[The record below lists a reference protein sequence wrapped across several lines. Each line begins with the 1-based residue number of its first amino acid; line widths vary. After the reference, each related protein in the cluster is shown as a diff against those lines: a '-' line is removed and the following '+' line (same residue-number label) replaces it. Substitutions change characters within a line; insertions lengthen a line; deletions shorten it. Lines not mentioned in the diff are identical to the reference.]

1 MFNGTFT
8 IPRVLLSNH
17 GFTFIFSFCLKSKV
31 ENFPKCGLHML
42 VRLFFLHYSVRF
54 TEITPVSLRIF
65 FTFYHCFLGLCLIL
79 ISINEMLFPIKNI
92 TLNFSYSS
100 PLVFFSYFIL
110 LFMLE
115 NPNLASEASMWSP
128 DLQLQLKSS
137 ICRTFTFLFEFLTRL
152 NKLIFQA
159 LLYQMLP
166 INSPPSA
173 VIYPCHLPLVSVQLS

>member
-1 MFNGTFT
+1 MWPSYASQTFFSSLFCK
-8 IPRVLLSNH
+8 IHWNH
-17 GFTFIFSFCLKSKV
+17 THKFK
-31 ENFPKCGLHML
+31 N
-42 VRLFFLHYSVRF
+42 
-54 TEITPVSLRIF
+54 F

-152 NKLIFQA
+152 NKLILIFQA
-159 LLYQMLP
+159 LLY
-166 INSPPSA
+166 
-173 VIYPCHLPLVSVQLS
+173 